1 MVGSSGVGK
10 RHACEEGWQNV
21 KGAKQ
26 KEFTISFRYIL
37 LSERASTSHW
47 SVADG
52 EHELGSDRRKLVSI
66 FYQWTSRCNN
76 TSNSTSSVLSFSLR
90 PFLLALLPL
99 PPAHFPSVFLLHT
112 FCTFKMSFCVHSLS
126 LASWD
131 LYSQIWVWIMFV
143 WSSLWSLNSLQVADF
158 LWPRALGD
166 ELKRKL
172 NCTVYIEEMPGKN
185 VSAWVLQRKN

>member
-1 MVGSSGVGK
+1 MVESSGVGK

-47 SVADG
+47 SVANG
-52 EHELGSDRRKLVSI
+52 EHELGSDRGKLVSI

-76 TSNSTSSVLSFSLR
+76 TSNPTSSVLSFQSPTFPVGPSTPSTCAFSFR
-90 PFLLALLPL
+90 
-99 PPAHFPSVFLLHT
+99 FPSAHLRWVFVSIVWAWLHEIW
-112 FCTFKMSFCVHSLS
+112 SGYQV
-126 LASWD
+126 
-131 LYSQIWVWIMFV
+131 WVWIMFF
-143 WSSLWSLNSLQVADF
+143 WSSLWSLNSLQVTDF